1 MDFEGDERPKIDVEW
16 DALIRHTELII
27 DYIKDKDKKNAVDM
41 SKHLIRAMK
50 IYQMFNSK

>member
-1 MDFEGDERPKIDVEW
+1 ME
-16 DALIRHTELII
+16 
-27 DYIKDKDKKNAVDM
+27 DKDKKNAVDM